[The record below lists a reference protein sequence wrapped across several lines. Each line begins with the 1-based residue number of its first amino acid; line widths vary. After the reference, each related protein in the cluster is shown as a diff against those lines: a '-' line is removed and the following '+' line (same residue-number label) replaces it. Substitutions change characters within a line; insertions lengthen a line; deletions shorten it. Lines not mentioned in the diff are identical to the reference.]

1 MKNKKALIAIVAVL
15 FVVVGATIAY
25 FTNVTTFTNNFTT
38 ATYKT
43 TTTETFESPTNWK
56 PGETITKE
64 IVTENEG
71 SIPATVRAKFTGEW
85 TNTDGTALTAAELS
99 DIPND
104 AVIVNVNTTDWV
116 KDGEYYY
123 YKYIINP
130 DDTTSTFLNSVTL
143 NSTVG
148 NATACTTTGNKE
160 VCESTNSSIQGKKYT
175 LTVIKETIQADA
187 FNTVWNPTTATVVE
201 KPVPLSNDD
210 WSTIIQN
217 AQSGNGS
224 RYELGSTKTIEM
236 DIDNNGTPENYTL
249 RVANNS
255 TPAAC
260 STEGF
265 SQTACGFVL
274 EFADII
280 TTHRMNPYTNGS
292 TNGDGNKGGWEYS
305 EMRTYVNSDI
315 YNALPTE
322 LKNAIIDTTVV
333 SGHGSKDSAN
343 FTTTDKLYLLSTEE
357 VWGSNLSWDTAN
369 AETRQLDYYA
379 NLGVTDT
386 SNYSGAIKKYNNSNS
401 WWWLRSAFSSN
412 SSGFGNVL
420 NDGYYNG
427 SNVNQICGV
436 APAFRIG

>member
-15 FVVVGATIAY
+15 FVVVGATVAY

-43 TTTETFESPTNWK
+43 KTTETFESPTNWK

-64 IVTENEG
+64 IVTKNEG

-85 TNTDGTALTAAELS
+85 TNTDGTALTAAELA
-99 DIPND
+99 DIPSD
-104 AVIVNVNTTDWV
+104 AVVVNVNTTDWV

-148 NATACTTTGNKE
+148 TNRTCTTTGNKE
-160 VCESTNSSIQGKKYT
+160 VCESVNSSIQGKKYT
-175 LTVIKETIQADA
+175 LTVTKETLQADA
-187 FNTVWNPTTATVVE
+187 FYSVWNPSTATVGE

-236 DIDNNGTPENYTL
+236 DINNDGTPENYTL
-249 RVANNS
+249 RVANTS
-255 TPAAC
+255 TPEAC

-315 YNALPTE
+315 LGALPTE

-333 SGHGSKDSAN
+333 SGHGSNDSVN
-343 FTTTDKLYLLSTEE
+343 FTTTDKLYLLSTVE
-357 VWGSNLSWDTAN
+357 VGFDVSYDTAKT
-369 AETRQLDYYA
+369 ETRTLDYYA
-379 NLGVTDT
+379 TNNTNAARV
-386 SNYSGAIKKYNNSNS
+386 KKYNNINS
-401 WWWLRSAFSSN
+401 WWWLRSAYSRSNYAFS
-412 SSGFGNVL
+412 GV
-420 NDGYYNG
+420 NG
-427 SNVNQICGV
+427 SGSASYGSAASTGGV

>member
-15 FVVVGATIAY
+15 FVVVGATVAY

-43 TTTETFESPTNWK
+43 KTTETFESPTNWK

-64 IVTENEG
+64 IVTKNEG

-85 TNTDGTALTAAELS
+85 TNTDGTALTAEELE

-104 AVIVNVNTTDWV
+104 AVVVNVNTTDWV

-123 YKYIINP
+123 YKYILNP

-148 NATACTTTGNKE
+148 TNRTCTTTGNKE
-160 VCESTNSSIQGKKYT
+160 VCESVNSSIQGKKYT
-175 LTVIKETIQADA
+175 LTVIKETLQADA
-187 FNTVWNPTTATVVE
+187 YDSVWNPSTATVGE
-201 KPVPLSNDD
+201 KPTPVSFADD
-210 WSTIIQN
+210 DISTIIAAVQ
-217 AQSGNGS
+217 AGDTSAYHVGD
-224 RYELGSTKTIEM
+224 TKTIQM
-236 DIDNNGTPENYTL
+236 DINNDGTPENYTL

-255 TPAAC
+255 TPEAC

-280 TTHRMNPYTNGS
+280 TKYNMNSTETNV
-292 TNGDGNKGGWEYS
+292 GGWRDS
-305 EMRTYVNSDI
+305 AMRTYVNSDI
-315 YNALPTE
+315 LGALPTE

-333 SGHGSKDSAN
+333 SGHGPNDSAN

-379 NLGVTDT
+379 NLGVTT
-386 SNYSGAIKKYNNSNS
+386 SNSSGAIKKYNNSNS
-401 WWWLRSAFSSN
+401 WWWLRSSVSSAN
-412 SSGFGNVL
+412 NHFNAV
-420 NDGYYNG
+420 NYDGRVY
-427 SNVNQICGV
+427 SNFADITGGV

>member
-15 FVVVGATIAY
+15 FVVVGATVAY

-43 TTTETFESPTNWK
+43 KTTETFESPTNWK

-64 IVTENEG
+64 IVTKNEG
-71 SIPATVRAKFTGEW
+71 SIPATVRAKFTGVW
-85 TNTDGTALTAAELS
+85 TNTDGTALTAEELE

-116 KDGEYYY
+116 KDGDYYY
-123 YKYIINP
+123 YKYIVNP

-148 NATACTTTGNKE
+148 TNTTCTTTGNKE

-187 FNTVWNPTTATVVE
+187 FDSVWNPSTATVVE

-224 RYELGSTKTIEM
+224 KYELGSTKTIEM

-249 RVANNS
+249 RVANNT
-255 TPAAC
+255 TPEAC

-315 YNALPTE
+315 LGALPEE

-333 SGHGSKDSAN
+333 SGHGSNDSVN
-343 FTTTDKLYLLSTEE
+343 FTTTDKLYLLSTVE
-357 VWGSNLSWDTAN
+357 VVFDVGFDTAN
-369 AETRQLDYYA
+369 TETRTLDYYA
-379 NLGVTDT
+379 TNNTNAARV
-386 SNYSGAIKKYNNSNS
+386 KKLNNSANY
-401 WWWLRSAFSSN
+401 WWLRSAYSDSDYMFQYIT
-412 SSGFGNVL
+412 G
-420 NDGYYNG
+420 DGYFYSTNAYDAG
-427 SNVNQICGV
+427 GV